1 MRSSNSPTA
10 CGAANPGCRRLSAGA
25 DPCAD
30 SRVARK
36 SRLKAGFRQ
45 DCLPHNKC
53 RNTRNGLSKWH
64 CALLPLWLILA
75 GIPLS
80 AQEAKA
86 PTPAPAA
93 SPFAGSAACSACH
106 EDIFNAFMKSPHAL
120 VDTDKHRG
128 FVGRACESCH
138 GPGQKHADSA
148 SAADIR
154 QPAKLTAAAA
164 DKICMGCHLNTPT
177 QVGRLQNSHA
187 RNQVAC
193 TTCHKVH
200 ANGPMGLVPHGAA
213 AINTECA
220 SCHLNVWA
228 QFQKPNHHKVP
239 ENAMSCVDC
248 HNPHGSIRPA
258 MQQSFG
264 ANEPGCLNCHGDKRG
279 PFAFEH
285 EPVRFEGCGTCHE
298 AHGSTNPR
306 MLTRQE
312 VRFVCLEC
320 HANLPGNN
328 STGRVVGVVPPAFH
342 DLTSPRYQNCT
353 VCHQKVHG
361 SHIDRNLLK

>member
-1 MRSSNSPTA
+1 
-10 CGAANPGCRRLSAGA
+10 
-25 DPCAD
+25 
-30 SRVARK
+30 V
-36 SRLKAGFRQ
+36 
-45 DCLPHNKC
+45 
-53 RNTRNGLSKWH
+53 
-64 CALLPLWLILA
+64 WLILA
-75 GIPLS
+75 GSSLFG
-80 AQEAKA
+80 QEAK
-86 PTPAPAA
+86 PPAPAQAPAPAPAQAPASAA
-93 SPFAGSAACSACH
+93 SPFAGSAACGACH

-187 RNQVAC
+187 KNQVAC
-193 TTCHKVH
+193 TTCHQVH

-213 AINTECA
+213 AINAKCA

-228 QFQKPNHHKVP
+228 QFQKPNHHKLP

-285 EPVRFEGCGTCHE
+285 EPVRFEGCATCHE
-298 AHGSTNPR
+298 PHGSTNPR
-306 MLTRQE
+306 MLTRHE

-342 DLTSPRYQNCT
+342 DLNSPRYQNCT

>member
-1 MRSSNSPTA
+1 VNALLSVGQPILAVAAFQAAASSFFHATSNRQASPI
-10 CGAANPGCRRLSAGA
+10 
-25 DPCAD
+25 
-30 SRVARK
+30 
-36 SRLKAGFRQ
+36 
-45 DCLPHNKC
+45 
-53 RNTRNGLSKWH
+53 WH
-64 CALLPLWLILA
+64 WALLPICLLLA
-75 GIPLS
+75 GTSLS
-80 AQEAKA
+80 AQQAAPPPSAQAAAPVAA
-86 PTPAPAA
+86 PTPPP

-106 EDIFNAFMKSPHAL
+106 EDIFNAFQKSPHSQ

-128 FVGRACESCH
+128 FVGRVCESCH
-138 GPGQKHADSA
+138 GPAQKHTESA

-154 QPAKLTAAAA
+154 QPAKMTAAAA
-164 DKICMGCHLNTPT
+164 DKICMSCHLNTPT

-187 RNQVAC
+187 KNQVAC
-193 TTCHKVH
+193 TTCHKIH
-200 ANGPMGLVPHGAA
+200 ADGPMGLVPHGAA

-258 MQQSFG
+258 MQQSFA

-285 EPVRFEGCGTCHE
+285 APVRFEGCGACHE

-306 MLTRQE
+306 LLTRQE

-342 DLTSPRYQNCT
+342 DLNSPRYQNCT
-353 VCHQKVHG
+353 VCHQKIHG